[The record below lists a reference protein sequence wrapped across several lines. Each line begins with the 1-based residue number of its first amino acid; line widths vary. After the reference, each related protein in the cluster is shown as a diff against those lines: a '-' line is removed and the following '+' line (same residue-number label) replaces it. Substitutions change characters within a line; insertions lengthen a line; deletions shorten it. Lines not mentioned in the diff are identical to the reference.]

1 MRIKKWVLM
10 VGCAALLCGCTKSN
24 IIQPETHESQTMG
37 PDFNRYEGIVL
48 DEAQLHEGMNDIYLN
63 AEDYPMA
70 SGIDFSLHLDEAYV
84 DVIVIVK
91 DGTSADDAAYYS
103 EVVIKGLNDEVVVQ
117 DLSYG
122 EADEDTFGGLYQDND
137 IRLKVYEQSAYSAG
151 GEPMYETVIPM
162 NTYEKI
168 EIVAH
173 DK

>member
-1 MRIKKWVLM
+1 M
-10 VGCAALLCGCTKSN
+10 
-24 IIQPETHESQTMG
+24 
-37 PDFNRYEGIVL
+37 
-48 DEAQLHEGMNDIYLN
+48 
-63 AEDYPMA
+63 
-70 SGIDFSLHLDEAYV
+70 
-84 DVIVIVK
+84 
-91 DGTSADDAAYYS
+91 
-103 EVVIKGLNDEVVVQ
+103 IKGLNDEVVVQ